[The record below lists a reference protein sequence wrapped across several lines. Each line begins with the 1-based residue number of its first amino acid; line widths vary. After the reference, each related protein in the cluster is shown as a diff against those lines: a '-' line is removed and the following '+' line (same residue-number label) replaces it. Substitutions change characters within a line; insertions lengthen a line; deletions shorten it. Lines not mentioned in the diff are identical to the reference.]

1 MTAAEQE
8 FLNNPLGKDT
18 TLEDVLD
25 GFEFLDDWEE
35 RYAFII
41 DLGKQLP
48 AFPDDERRE
57 ENYVHGCQSQV
68 WLIHH
73 YDEQSGKLYLLIDSD
88 AIIVRGLAAIIPG
101 GPEWQVSQGPAGH
114 GHRRA
119 VRATGS
125 VPPHLAHTGQRPESH
140 GWQNPGCGCG
150 NRRSVIEQPYQTIAT
165 SSRCILIS
173 PPKTGMLPL
182 LKSG

>member
-1 MTAAEQE
+1 MTASQQTFE
-8 FLNNPLGKDT
+8 NNPLGKDT

-48 AFPDDERRE
+48 EFPDDERRE

-73 YDEQSGKLYLLIDSD
+73 QDKDSGKLYLLIDSD
-88 AIIVRGLAAIIPG
+88 AIIVRGLAAIILVALNGKTPR
-101 GPEWQVSQGPAGH
+101 ELL
-114 GHRRA
+114 
-119 VRATGS
+119 ATDIDE
-125 VPPHLAHTGQRPESH
+125 LF
-140 GWQNPGCGCG
+140 
-150 NRRSVIEQPYQTIAT
+150 EQLDLF
-165 SSRCILIS
+165 RHIS
-173 PPKTGMLPL
+173 PTRGNGLRAMVGKIRDIAAAEAA
-182 LKSG
+182 

>member
-1 MTAAEQE
+1 MTACEQT

-48 AFPDDERRE
+48 SFPDEARTE

-68 WLIHH
+68 WLTHH
-73 YDEQSGKLYLLIDSD
+73 YDEESGKLFLLIDSD
-88 AIIVRGLAAIIPG
+88 AMIVRGLAAIILVALNGKTP
-101 GPEWQVSQGPAGH
+101 
-114 GHRRA
+114 RDLL
-119 VRATGS
+119 ATDIDE
-125 VPPHLAHTGQRPESH
+125 LF
-140 GWQNPGCGCG
+140 
-150 NRRSVIEQPYQTIAT
+150 EQLDLF
-165 SSRCILIS
+165 RHIS
-173 PPKTGMLPL
+173 PTRGNGLRAMVGKIRDTAARVAAA
-182 LKSG
+182 

>member
-1 MTAAEQE
+1 MSASEQE

-48 AFPDDERRE
+48 AFPDDERKE

-68 WLIHH
+68 WLTHY

-88 AIIVRGLAAIIPG
+88 AIIVRGLAAIILVALNGKSP
-101 GPEWQVSQGPAGH
+101 
-114 GHRRA
+114 RDLL
-119 VRATGS
+119 ATDIDE
-125 VPPHLAHTGQRPESH
+125 LF
-140 GWQNPGCGCG
+140 
-150 NRRSVIEQPYQTIAT
+150 EQLDLF
-165 SSRCILIS
+165 RHIS
-173 PPKTGMLPL
+173 PTRGNGLRAMVGKIRDVAAETAAG
-182 LKSG
+182 

>member
-1 MTAAEQE
+1 MTASEQE
-8 FLNNPLGKDT
+8 FINNPLGKDT

-48 AFPDDERRE
+48 AFPDDQRTE

-88 AIIVRGLAAIIPG
+88 AIIVRGLAAIILVALNGKTP
-101 GPEWQVSQGPAGH
+101 
-114 GHRRA
+114 RDLL
-119 VRATGS
+119 ATDIDE
-125 VPPHLAHTGQRPESH
+125 LF
-140 GWQNPGCGCG
+140 
-150 NRRSVIEQPYQTIAT
+150 EQLDLF
-165 SSRCILIS
+165 RHIS
-173 PPKTGMLPL
+173 PTRGNGLRAMVGKIRDIAAETAAA
-182 LKSG
+182 

>member
-1 MTAAEQE
+1 MTASDQD

-25 GFEFLDDWEE
+25 GFELLDDWEE

-48 AFPDDERRE
+48 AFPEESRVE

-73 YDEQSGKLYLLIDSD
+73 FDEDSGRLYLLIDSD
-88 AIIVRGLAAIIPG
+88 AMIVRGLAAIILVALNGKTP
-101 GPEWQVSQGPAGH
+101 
-114 GHRRA
+114 RDL
-119 VRATGS
+119 
-125 VPPHLAHTGQRPESH
+125 LAADIDELF
-140 GWQNPGCGCG
+140 
-150 NRRSVIEQPYQTIAT
+150 EQLDLF
-165 SSRCILIS
+165 RHIS
-173 PPKTGMLPL
+173 PTRGNGLRAMVGKIRDIAAAEAAGA
-182 LKSG
+182 SN

>member
-1 MTAAEQE
+1 MTASEQD

-18 TLEDVLD
+18 TLEDVVD

-88 AIIVRGLAAIIPG
+88 AIIVRGLAAIILVALNGKTP
-101 GPEWQVSQGPAGH
+101 
-114 GHRRA
+114 RDLL
-119 VRATGS
+119 ATDIDE
-125 VPPHLAHTGQRPESH
+125 LF
-140 GWQNPGCGCG
+140 
-150 NRRSVIEQPYQTIAT
+150 EQLDLF
-165 SSRCILIS
+165 RHIS
-173 PPKTGMLPL
+173 PTRGNGLRAMVAKIRDIAAETAAA
-182 LKSG
+182 